1 MTMHPLQRIRGPIIL
16 ALLCAA
22 CLCPSCKSDTTSIPV
37 TEWSILYDDEPS
49 LEKIGTGSDWR
60 PFSIPSTFRL
70 PSGSARGLQHA
81 WLKGAFNMPGDPS
94 AYHGISLGRIYYTDS
109 VYVNGMPVGSSSPG
123 DISIMCRSRSYEIP
137 PGVLARGA
145 NTVHV
150 RIGIFANE
158 YGGILSTVTLQDRD
172 SFSRARFVGDLVYI
186 YLPMAVIIVSFFAFI
201 VLAIFYLWNRT
212 EKQYLYSSFG
222 VIVYFFYIAS
232 LFYPFHNLDFLVIK
246 FMHAATVQ
254 FFSIALILII
264 QSIYGIYITNYNR
277 VLVPG
282 LLAAV
287 VLNFLGFLLVYR
299 ADIPFTHYT
308 GDALGILTICFNVPL
323 AVALTVRLNRLKP
336 DGYKFWLSL
345 FSSVGGG
352 LVILVEV
359 ILSMT
364 GGRFTFLLATF
375 CSPVFFLLFVVLFAR
390 ELTKK
395 NAEIN
400 HLYDRL
406 KAGEPVISET
416 TQEKLEKIIQFI
428 KENYTS
434 DLSREGLA
442 AAVGL
447 NPNYMST
454 LFKKYTGYKINDYI
468 NKLRIE
474 DAAAKLSEKDEKII
488 EIAFAVGFESL
499 TTFNRVFKSVV
510 GKTPTEY
517 REMA

>member
-1 MTMHPLQRIRGPIIL
+1 MCQ
-16 ALLCAA
+16 
-22 CLCPSCKSDTTSIPV
+22 SCDSDTSSIPV
-37 TEWSILYDDEPS
+37 TEWSILHDDEPS
-49 LEKIGTGSDWR
+49 LEKIAAGSDWR
-60 PFSIPSTFRL
+60 PFGIPATFRL
-70 PSGSARGLQHA
+70 PSRSVRGMQHA
-81 WLKGAFNMPGDPS
+81 WLRGTFEMTGDPS
-94 AYHGISLGRIYYTDS
+94 AYYGISLGRIYYTDS
-109 VYVNGMPVGSSSPG
+109 VYVNGKPVGSSAPG
-123 DISIMCRSRSYEIP
+123 DISIMYRSRSYEIP
-137 PGVLARGA
+137 PGTLVRGP
-145 NTVHV
+145 NTVLV

-158 YGGILSTVTLQDRD
+158 YGGILSTVSIQEEAR
-172 SFSRARFVGDLVYI
+172 FSRVRLLGDLVYI
-186 YLPMAVIIVSFFAFI
+186 YLPMAVIIVAFFAFI

-222 VIVYFFYIAS
+222 VIIYIFYIAS
-232 LFYPFHNLDFLVIK
+232 LFYPFHDLDFLAIK

-277 VLVPG
+277 ILVPA
-282 LLAAV
+282 LLAVV

-299 ADIPFTHYT
+299 VDIPFTHYT
-308 GDALGILTICFNVPL
+308 GDVLGILTICFNVPL
-323 AVALTVRLNRLKP
+323 AVALTVRLNRMKP
-336 DGYKFWLSL
+336 DGYKYWLSL
-345 FSSVGGG
+345 FSAIGGG
-352 LVILVEV
+352 FVILVEV

-390 ELTKK
+390 DITKK

-406 KAGEPVISET
+406 KVGEPVISET
-416 TQEKLEKIIQFI
+416 TQEKLEKIVQFI

-474 DAAAKLSEKDEKII
+474 DAAAKLSKRDEKII

-499 TTFNRVFKSVV
+499 TTFNRVFKSVI

-517 REMA
+517 RDMA